1 MAENFSEINTS
12 NHRFWKCSKFQ
23 AGYTNKPI
31 TRDIVVNLNYNQ
43 SNTRI
48 KILEAAW
55 ENRLPPKKQN
65 LYF

>member
-1 MAENFSEINTS
+1 MAENFSEIKLS
-12 NHRFWKCSKFQ
+12 NHRFRKCSKFQ
-23 AGYTNKPI
+23 TGYKNKPI
-31 TRDIVVNLNYNQ
+31 TRDIVVNLHYNQ
-43 SNTRI
+43 SNTRR